1 MEENQALNL
10 SREVLF
16 EALNDPDSSVS
27 EKIRAATALANME
40 HREAQ
45 QAGSR
50 EIGRMTR
57 GQIRAELQRVRTLI
71 DSIAL

>member
-45 QAGSR
+45 QGGPR
-50 EIGRMTR
+50 ELGRMTR
-57 GQIRAELQRVRTLI
+57 SQIRAELQRVRTLI